1 MSDAKNGSA
10 VVGMVAVG
18 VDGNCACGFEDT
30 IISCLL
36 QGQLTTAGK
45 ARGWQGLAGA
55 IQGTP
60 GVLLT

>member
-45 ARGWQGLAGA
+45 ARGW
-55 IQGTP
+55 
-60 GVLLT
+60 